1 MKRCFLLALSIAG
14 ATLFLECGPSQS
26 PYTNPADAKIIV
38 DNSLR
43 SLDARSDSLK
53 VFSAVQCTVE
63 LYLPKLID
71 SFYVHLSR
79 IGSDSIIA
87 SGAVTGASF
96 TFPLSVSVPGV
107 YGLTIMVV
115 KTDKSVDSLPKTITV
130 FAMSPVVTPDSPAH
144 TVVLPADSFSFTFT
158 VTDPDSNVW
167 KAYTWLDTA
176 ASAMQEIS
184 FAPKTHSTVISR
196 TVKGNALLAAL
207 HAPVVCYAVAIDFP
221 DSNVSKV
228 VACTLHVKDTLVPQ
242 IVLLSPQDLVN
253 PLPSPITIRALV
265 KDIVGIDSVR
275 FDTSAMVFASDTALF
290 VASQLDSGTN
300 ADSIIAIDKAGNR
313 GKLVFSLNVQG
324 KKSIPPQ
331 IKDLS
336 RATTEGTPFVPIW
349 LDTCVIIADT
359 SIKNDSAFKRD
370 SLSWVITDSA
380 GGQIAVPPSH
390 IITIPF
396 PGDSVFWGTIKLT
409 FMVFVKNTPTLY
421 DTKQPSFFVTQTN
434 FPPVITLYPDR
445 CFKNFLADTI
455 SLNVITTAHDPNDAL
470 SSLSWSFTKGKHF
483 KVDSLYSSRFG
494 LGKVS
499 ESAVLPPIDPIRPL
513 LFFTRKI
520 VIDTISAADASFLGT
535 DSIKFTVT
543 DPVGASVYKMIYF
556 TRTTGFCLFHP

>member
-144 TVVLPADSFSFTFT
+144 TVVLPVDSFSFTFT

-242 IVLLSPQDLVN
+242 IVLR
-253 PLPSPITIRALV
+253 LP
-265 KDIVGIDSVR
+265 
-275 FDTSAMVFASDTALF
+275 
-290 VASQLDSGTN
+290 
-300 ADSIIAIDKAGNR
+300 
-313 GKLVFSLNVQG
+313 
-324 KKSIPPQ
+324 
-331 IKDLS
+331 
-336 RATTEGTPFVPIW
+336 
-349 LDTCVIIADT
+349 
-359 SIKNDSAFKRD
+359 
-370 SLSWVITDSA
+370 
-380 GGQIAVPPSH
+380 
-390 IITIPF
+390 
-396 PGDSVFWGTIKLT
+396 
-409 FMVFVKNTPTLY
+409 
-421 DTKQPSFFVTQTN
+421 
-434 FPPVITLYPDR
+434 
-445 CFKNFLADTI
+445 
-455 SLNVITTAHDPNDAL
+455 
-470 SSLSWSFTKGKHF
+470 
-483 KVDSLYSSRFG
+483 
-494 LGKVS
+494 
-499 ESAVLPPIDPIRPL
+499 
-513 LFFTRKI
+513 
-520 VIDTISAADASFLGT
+520 
-535 DSIKFTVT
+535 
-543 DPVGASVYKMIYF
+543 
-556 TRTTGFCLFHP
+556 RTW